1 MAERIR
7 AAGKAKPH
15 GTGVELAQYL
25 LGLGPDLPVIVT
37 TGSADLINAKR
48 VKHSGIRAVFS
59 MPNESELLLARI
71 RSLLQGAA

>member
-15 GTGVELAQYL
+15 GTGVELAQDL
-25 LGLGPDLPVIVT
+25 LGLGPDLSVIIT
-37 TGSADLINAKR
+37 TGSAELINAER

-59 MPNESELLLARI
+59 KPIDSELLLARI